1 MELRTL
7 RYFVTVVR
15 EGSITAAAK
24 SLHVTQPTL
33 SRQLAAL
40 EDELGHLLYQ

>member
-15 EGSITAAAK
+15 EGSITAAATAVWV
-24 SLHVTQPTL
+24 SM
-33 SRQLAAL
+33 R
-40 EDELGHLLYQ
+40 